1 MSVTTLQANN
11 SGIVTFGYY
20 ISGSYF
26 YFGVYVDYYAAGVS
40 VTVLRNTDVNIA
52 NHHHSATAPS
62 GWTAVTPRVLQDA
75 SSLPVVG
82 SITLT
87 KAGWTQDNATK
98 LYKQAKT
105 ITGLV
110 AKHRVDLDIDYATE
124 MDLPAAIRPVN
135 NNGSFYAVTA
145 EIPEKDITAQYTLI
159 LTK

>member
-1 MSVTTLQANN
+1 MTAEDKKKLDGIAASANN
-11 SGIVTFGYY
+11 YSHPTTARNKHIPTGGSTGKILRWSASG
-20 ISGSYF
+20 
-26 YFGVYVDYYAAGVS
+26 
-40 VTVLRNTDVNIA
+40 
-52 NHHHSATAPS
+52 
-62 GWTAVTPRVLQDA
+62 TAVWGEE
-75 SSLPVVG
+75 SLPIIG